1 MFDICAGKNLFDL
14 YCSHSGLIWQDE
26 LMGILYNQVADQLH
40 ALIRDG
46 VYREGERL
54 PGVRAL
60 SRQFGVSVSTVL
72 QAHQTLEARGYLEAR
87 ERSGYFVHLP
97 RRDTPEPVMQKH
109 KAKPV
114 PVSAR
119 DMALDLCADEQK
131 VMVPLAAAIPH
142 PDFLPV
148 RQIQHATLW
157 AARRGL
163 ETLDYAFPGKIEYRR
178 QIAQRMAALG
188 IIATPGDILATNGAQ
203 EAIILALQAVTKP
216 GDIVVVESPS
226 FPGIL
231 QALDVVGLR
240 VIEVPTHP
248 SEGLSLEGLEL
259 ALEQWPVKACV
270 VVPNHS
276 NPMGATMSDLRKQQ
290 MVRMLEAA
298 GVPLIE
304 DDIYGDLYYGTHR
317 PRPAKVFDRTGN
329 VIYCNSFSKTI
340 SPGLRLGWMMPG
352 KYLAEASQQK
362 YFSNLGTASV
372 PQIAVAHFLEQGGY
386 DRYLRSARQ
395 RYREATDRMR
405 AAVGRSFP
413 EGTAVSRP
421 QGGFVLWV
429 QLPRTVSGTEV
440 FRRAREENINVAP
453 GLMFS
458 TTDKYEN
465 CLRLNGA
472 NPWSE
477 RVEQAIAR
485 LGAIATAV
493 AAESRA

>member
-1 MFDICAGKNLFDL
+1 
-14 YCSHSGLIWQDE
+14 
-26 LMGILYNQVADQLH
+26 
-40 ALIRDG
+40 
-46 VYREGERL
+46 
-54 PGVRAL
+54 
-60 SRQFGVSVSTVL
+60 
-72 QAHQTLEARGYLEAR
+72 
-87 ERSGYFVHLP
+87 
-97 RRDTPEPVMQKH
+97 
-109 KAKPV
+109 
-114 PVSAR
+114 
-119 DMALDLCADEQK
+119 
-131 VMVPLAAAIPH
+131 
-142 PDFLPV
+142 
-148 RQIQHATLW
+148 
-157 AARRGL
+157 
-163 ETLDYAFPGKIEYRR
+163 
-178 QIAQRMAALG
+178 
-188 IIATPGDILATNGAQ
+188 
-203 EAIILALQAVTKP
+203 
-216 GDIVVVESPS
+216 VVVESPS

-352 KYLAEASQQK
+352 KYLAEARQQK

-458 TTDKYEN
+458 ITDKYEN

-493 AAESRA
+493 AAGSRA